1 MKFLFLSLFLSLFFL
16 IFAVSTIAMADSNFN
31 PQQLLPPFDPIVDPD
46 IAGSGEASE
55 WVEDD
60 ELVLGVSIGDEARAY
75 PINMLTQPTREIIND
90 RLGGRDI
97 AATW

>member
-1 MKFLFLSLFLSLFFL
+1 MKSLLLLILPVLLFAS
-16 IFAVSTIAMADSNFN
+16 VSATAAENFN
-31 PQQLLPPFDPIVDPD
+31 PRQVVPPFDPIVDPD
-46 IAGSGEASE
+46 IAPPGEAGD

-60 ELVLGVSIGDEARAY
+60 ELVLGVVVDGEARAY